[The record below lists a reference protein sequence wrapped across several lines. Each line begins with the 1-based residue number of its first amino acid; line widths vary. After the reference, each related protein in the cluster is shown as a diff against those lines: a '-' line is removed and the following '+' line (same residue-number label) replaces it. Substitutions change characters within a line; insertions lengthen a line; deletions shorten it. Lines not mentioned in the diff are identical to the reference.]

1 MASIKQQ
8 PNGKWRYRIRYKE
21 NGKFREV
28 SKSGFRTKR
37 DAQAAANELE
47 RKLNSGLVV
56 QHNKDILVQ
65 EYLNSWIK
73 LKEKQVKK
81 STLAKLNR
89 AIRLHI
95 LPHFAYYKITEIRR
109 IDCINWV
116 NEMCTHL
123 SIESAKSY
131 CSTFN
136 SALED
141 AVNDFKLIDSN
152 PMKNI
157 KYPKTEKRKTAI
169 QFFEKRELQTLLVT
183 AESYKGTKPFINYQY
198 YVLTFL
204 LARTGLRL
212 GEALALKWEDVT
224 ENKLTV
230 NKTLYRENNQ
240 NFITTPKTISSY
252 RTIMLDKKCIELLKS
267 FKIKK
272 IEHSLKSNAF
282 ILNKEFLFTDSKGDF
297 LKQCNYRTYFTTICT
312 LADIPKLSPH
322 ALRHSHAVHLLES
335 GSNIKF
341 GSERLGHH
349 TINMTANVYLHVSKK
364 METDSISRY
373 ENFL

>member
-21 NGKFREV
+21 NGKFKEI

-37 DAQAAANELE
+37 DAQSAANEIELKIE
-47 RKLNSGLVV
+47 SGSKIYGENLLI
-56 QHNKDILVQ
+56 H
-65 EYLNSWIK
+65 EYLDNWLKI
-73 LKEKQVKK
+73 KEKQIKK
-81 STLAKLNR
+81 STRSKIKR
-89 AIRLHI
+89 AIHLHI
-95 LPHFAYYKITEIRR
+95 LPKFAYYKISEIQR

-116 NEMCTHL
+116 NEMCDKL
-123 SIESAKSY
+123 SVDSAKSY
-131 CSTFN
+131 CATFST
-136 SALED
+136 ALED
-141 AVNDFKLIDSN
+141 AVNDYKLIESN

-157 KYPKTEKRKTAI
+157 KYPRNNKRKNEI
-169 QFFEKRELQTLLVT
+169 QFFEKSDLQKLLIVS
-183 AESYKGTKPFINYQY
+183 ESYKGTKSFINYQY

-212 GEALALKWEDVT
+212 GEALALKWEDIT
-224 ENKLTV
+224 EDKLTV
-230 NKTLYRENNQ
+230 NKTLYRENNT
-240 NFITTPKTISSY
+240 NFITGPKTDSSY
-252 RTIMLDKKCIELLKS
+252 RTILLDKKSLELLKK
-267 FKIKK
+267 FKIQKLEYSMK
-272 IEHSLKSNAF
+272 ESFF
-282 ILNKEFLFTDSKGDF
+282 ILNKNYIFTDANGDF
-297 LKQCNYRTYFTTICT
+297 LKQCNYRTYFSTICKI
-312 LADIPKLSPH
+312 ADVPKLSPH

-341 GSERLGHH
+341 VSERLGHS